1 MTYKEARYLIANTP
15 YLGGS
20 EQEKVEEAILM
31 AIEALEKQ
39 IYVKCKDIITGDN
52 VNIGEVCD
60 KCGYFISIHRNYCLN
75 CGQRIADWRDEG

>member
-1 MTYKEARYLIANTP
+1 MTYEETRYLIANTP

-39 IYVKCKDIITGDN
+39 IPKKPTHIYMRCGMTVEGCCKR
-52 VNIGEVCD
+52 CD
-60 KCGYFISIHRNYCLN
+60 ASVEPHMAFCNR
-75 CGQRIADWRDEG
+75 CGQALDWSE